1 MKDIIV
7 ERIDEM
13 KDHAYNLLFAEK
25 IELQRKK
32 NFWKGL
38 CITALCVLGAVTI
51 GFVVYTALKKKFNNR
66 VMANLRAHFS
76 REVDDIDFL
85 DLASDDVT
93 VDMVD

>member
-7 ERIDEM
+7 EKIDEM
-13 KDHAYNLLFAEK
+13 RDHAYDALFAEK
-25 IELQRKK
+25 IELQRRK

-38 CITALCVLGAVTI
+38 CITALCILGAVTI

-76 REVDDIDFL
+76 REVDDLDFI

-93 VDMVD
+93 VDMVN

>member
-13 KDHAYNLLFAEK
+13 RDHAYNVLFAEK
-25 IELQRKK
+25 IELERKK

-38 CITALCVLGAVTI
+38 FIATVCILGAITI
-51 GFVVYTALKKKFNNR
+51 GFVVYTALKNKFNNR

-76 REVDDIDFL
+76 REVDDVDFL
-85 DLASDDVT
+85 DLASDNVS
-93 VDMVD
+93 VDIVD

>member
-7 ERIDEM
+7 EKIDEM
-13 KDHAYNLLFAEK
+13 RDHAYDALFAEK
-25 IELQRKK
+25 IELQRRK

-38 CITALCVLGAVTI
+38 CITVLCIFGAVTI

-85 DLASDDVT
+85 DLASDDVK
-93 VDMVD
+93 VDIVD

>member
-25 IELQRKK
+25 LELQRKK

-38 CITALCVLGAVTI
+38 CITALCILGAVTI
-51 GFVVYTALKKKFNNR
+51 GFVVYTMLKKKFNNR
-66 VMANLRAHFS
+66 VMANLKAQFS
-76 REVDDIDFL
+76 REVDDVDFI
-85 DLASDDVT
+85 DLACDDVS

>member
-7 ERIDEM
+7 EKIDEM
-13 KDHAYNLLFAEK
+13 RDHAYDALFAEK
-25 IELQRKK
+25 IELERKK

-38 CITALCVLGAVTI
+38 FIVTVCILGAVTI

-76 REVDDIDFL
+76 REVDDLDFI
-85 DLASDDVT
+85 DLAHDDVT